1 MNTDIIDIFNAT
13 VALATAHTKTNRAQ
27 KAHVA
32 AIVFS
37 LDGSTILAS
46 STCQAGTHAELAAIG
61 KFYRNER
68 EDDPK
73 REPKLEE
80 FAPDEGSEDES
91 SCSSESLTDTLI
103 HPEIECCF
111 EPTRC
116 VGRDSEP
123 CSCSAQPFKLQPSS
137 KGLRDLRTLQ
147 DL

>member
-1 MNTDIIDIFNAT
+1 MADIIDIFTAA

-46 STCQAGTHAELAAIG
+46 STCHAGTHAELAAIG
-61 KFYRNER
+61 KFYRGER

-80 FAPDEGSEDES
+80 SKLEEFAPDEGSEEES
-91 SCSSESLTDTLI
+91 SCESSVSDESLTDI
-103 HPEIECCF
+103 KAECCF
-111 EPTRC
+111 EPC
-116 VGRDSEP
+116 G
-123 CSCSAQPFKLQPSS
+123 CSAQPS
-137 KGLRDLRTLQ
+137 KLRDSPKVLQ

>member
-1 MNTDIIDIFNAT
+1 MVDIIDIFNAA

-46 STCQAGTHAELAAIG
+46 ATCQAGTHAELAAIG

-73 REPKLEE
+73 REPKLEDE
-80 FAPDEGSEDES
+80 FAPDEGSEEES
-91 SCSSESLTDTLI
+91 SSSESLVGDSMTDI
-103 HPEIECCF
+103 KAECCF
-111 EPTRC
+111 EPC
-116 VGRDSEP
+116 G
-123 CSCSAQPFKLQPSS
+123 CSAQPS
-137 KGLRDLRTLQ
+137 KLRDSPKVLQ